1 MISMFSNEAGEQQ
14 MRQTLVA
21 PAVYMDHWAIRK
33 FSEDPPLRDR
43 FLAALKRAGGTLLL
57 SLHNFGEFSGMTDEQ
72 QAAAAEQ
79 LFDLA
84 LPGLFVADFGADPGF
99 MQRNGRPTEDG
110 KRENLILREIA
121 DRWLEDGNRLTTV
134 GLVRDSVDNRAIINR
149 ALQDLQ
155 IGVAQAV
162 NSLKADPAKVA
173 FAKSDKRAQGATLRD
188 LVMNALL
195 RDFVV
200 DAAAVFGPH
209 DASDLVHAM
218 GAAMSCELVL
228 LDGRWAH
235 KVNQADKRL
244 RKMGVTHRLPRA
256 FAPRELPQFLDALE
270 AMPSDTG
277 EQNAKAIP
285 W

>member
-1 MISMFSNEAGEQQ
+1 MISMFSTEAGEPR
-14 MRQTLVA
+14 MRQSLVA
-21 PAVYMDHWAIRK
+21 PAIYMDHWAIRK
-33 FSEDPPLRDR
+33 FSEDLSLRDR
-43 FLAALKRAGGTLLL
+43 FLAALNRSGGTLLL

-72 QAAAAEQ
+72 QAAAAE
-79 LFDLA
+79 LFFDLA
-84 LPGLFVADFGADPGF
+84 LPRLFVADFGGDPGF
-99 MQRNGRPTEDG
+99 MQRHGRPTEDG
-110 KRENLILREIA
+110 KRENLILREMA
-121 DRWLEDGNRLTTV
+121 DRWLGNGNRLTMV
-134 GLVRDSVDNRAIINR
+134 GLVGDSVENRAIVNR

-155 IGVAQAV
+155 VSVAQTV
-162 NSLKADPAKVA
+162 NSLKIDPAKVA
-173 FAKSDKRAQGATLRD
+173 LAKSDKRAQGATLRD

-209 DASDLVHAM
+209 DASDFVHAM

-235 KVNQADKRL
+235 KMNQADRRL

-256 FAPRELPQFLDALE
+256 FAPRELSQFLDAIE
-270 AMPSDTG
+270 AMPLDNG
-277 EQNAKAIP
+277 EQKVKTIP